1 MSEEF
6 QQTRV
11 TFNCGGVE
19 LAGCYLYRLA
29 DATGKRP
36 CVVMGHG
43 YHENHYPAICST
55 QGETMPPVVV
65 ISGRRGAC
73 RRTVG

>member
-1 MSEEF
+1 MSEEI

-19 LAGCYLYRLA
+19 LADYLYRLA
-29 DATGKRP
+29 DATGKLP

-43 YHENHYPAICST
+43 
-55 QGETMPPVVV
+55 
-65 ISGRRGAC
+65 
-73 RRTVG
+73 

>member
-1 MSEEF
+1 MHSCAGSGTRGGRIAERVRSGEEIRISEQI

-19 LAGCYLYRLA
+19 LAGYLYHLA
-29 DATGKRP
+29 DATGKLP

-43 YHENHYPAICST
+43 
-55 QGETMPPVVV
+55 
-65 ISGRRGAC
+65 
-73 RRTVG
+73 